1 MLKIN
6 NFFLSQSSETTSIK
20 ASSID
25 FNSIAINAFPM
36 VLIFVVFY
44 FFIIRP
50 QKKKQDEQQQMINS
64 LNSGS
69 EVLLTSGVYGKI
81 SSVPLDKDFCF
92 VNISENSELLI
103 KIDKKEIAK
112 ILK

>member
-1 MLKIN
+1 MSTEVL
-6 NFFLSQSSETTSIK
+6 FFSQSLEGAASK
-20 ASSID
+20 ASNID
-25 FNSIAINAFPM
+25 FNSIMINAFPM
-36 VLIFVVFY
+36 ILIFVVFY

-64 LNSGS
+64 LTSGS
-69 EVLLTSGVYGKI
+69 EILLTSGVYGKI
-81 SSVPLDKDFCF
+81 SSIPLDKDFCF

-103 KIDKKEIAK
+103 KVDKKEIAK